1 MRGWKMGGPLPGDSE
16 ISTPQVP
23 RQRSAVRLTRQ
34 VSSGP
39 RQLPPAPAHFTNRA
53 AELARLEELL
63 AQDDTDGPSVHL
75 ISGQGGI
82 GKTALAT
89 AWGRHLGD
97 RFPDGQLWAD
107 LGGFSTNG
115 PLSVSEALGRFLRAL
130 GVPPEGLPAD
140 VEELTAL
147 YRTTTAGRPLLVL
160 LDNAA
165 STDQVLPLL
174 PADGTSLV
182 IVTSRRRLGRL
193 QTEHRA
199 KLIELSPFGSAH
211 SAELLG
217 RAVGAER
224 VGAEADQARAIAEL
238 CGGLPIALTTVSAK
252 LAGRPKMSLEKI
264 ATELGKEYRRLATL
278 STKEAQ
284 SVEASFN
291 LSYDELPS
299 DAAALYAALGLHPG
313 PDFGVGVAAASIA
326 VRPEV
331 ADDLL
336 DQLVDVGL
344 LIDRG
349 DDRYTFHDLARLH
362 AKEKTAGN
370 EYDRDIAL
378 RRMLEWYLFT
388 ASATTN
394 LTVPDQDPIPY
405 RYEYRPPSPVSF
417 GSSDEELA
425 WLELERENLIA
436 AIEAA
441 ETWQLPELGWQLA
454 AAMWPLFLLRK
465 HYPDF
470 LRVSQAG
477 MRCARTWGNASA
489 EALMHNRSGA
499 ACRGTGRY
507 DEAVGHYTAGRE
519 AARTAGNGVVEIRS
533 VEGLGLVALQQGR
546 LDDAIERFTEDHLLS
561 ERLERRHDIGLALIN
576 LGATRVRAGQ
586 AEAAIADLT
595 RARDVLEGDDYNVA
609 RARIELGRALAVT
622 GDFAAAKAEL
632 EPARATM
639 EARGSRFEVA
649 RTLAA
654 FGEIAEAEG
663 DQDEARGLYDQAL
676 PIFVGLGRPEA
687 DALRTRLEQL

>member
-1 MRGWKMGGPLPGDSE
+1 MGSPIPGE
-16 ISTPQVP
+16 GEVRAPEVP
-23 RQRSAVRLTRQ
+23 RQRSAGKLTRQ

-39 RQLPPAPAHFTNRA
+39 RQLPNAPAHFTNRT
-53 AELARLEELL
+53 AELGLLEKLL
-63 AQDDTDGPSVHL
+63 SQEEDGGGSPTVQL

-89 AWGRHLGD
+89 AWGHRLGD
-97 RFPDGQLWAD
+97 RFPDGHLWAD

-115 PLSVSEALGRFLRAL
+115 PLTASEALGRFLRAL
-130 GVPPEGLPAD
+130 GVPPAGLPAD
-140 VEELTAL
+140 VEELAAL
-147 YRTTTAGRPLLVL
+147 YRTTTADRPLLLL
-160 LDNAA
+160 LDNAG
-165 STDQVLPLL
+165 STEQVLPLL
-174 PADGTSLV
+174 PACADSLV

-199 KLIELSPFGSAH
+199 KLVELNPFGSAH
-211 SAELLG
+211 SAELLR
-217 RAVGAER
+217 RAVGTDR
-224 VGAEADQARAIAEL
+224 VGAEAEHAGKITEL
-238 CGGLPIALTTVSAK
+238 CGGLPIALTTISSK
-252 LAGRPKMSLEKI
+252 LAARPKMSLEKI
-264 ATELGKEYRRLATL
+264 ATELRKEYRRLATL

-370 EYDRDIAL
+370 EYDRDIAV
-378 RRMLEWYLFT
+378 RRMLEWYLAA
-388 ASATTN
+388 ASATAV
-394 LTVPDQDPIPY
+394 LTTPDQDAIPY
-405 RYEYRPPSPVSF
+405 RYEYRPSAPVTF
-417 GSSDEELA
+417 GSSDEALD

-436 AIEAA
+436 AVETAA
-441 ETWQLPELGWQLA
+441 DGELPELGWQLA

-470 LRVSQAG
+470 LRVSELG
-477 MRCARTWGNASA
+477 VRCARAWGNSSA
-489 EALMHNRSGA
+489 LALMHNRSGA
-499 ACRGTGRY
+499 ASRGTGRY
-507 DEAVGHYTAGRE
+507 DEAVGHYQAGRE
-519 AARTAGNGVVEIRS
+519 AAQSGDDHVVEIRS

-546 LDDAIERFTEDHLLS
+546 LDDAVKWFEEDHRLS
-561 ERLERRHDIGLALIN
+561 ERQQRSHDVGLALIN

-586 AEAAIADLT
+586 PEAGIRDLAG
-595 RARDVLEGDDYNVA
+595 ARDILEGDDYNVA
-609 RARIELGRALAVT
+609 RARIELGRALTVT
-622 GDFAAAKAEL
+622 GDLAAARAEL

-639 EARGSRFEVA
+639 ESAGSRFEVA
-649 RTLAA
+649 RTLHA

-663 DQDEARGLYDQAL
+663 ETEEARRYYDQAL

-687 DALRTRLEQL
+687 DALRARLARL

>member
-1 MRGWKMGGPLPGDSE
+1 MGSPIPGESGVD
-16 ISTPQVP
+16 TPQVP
-23 RQRSAVRLTRQ
+23 RQRSAVKLTRQ

-39 RQLPPAPAHFTNRA
+39 RQLPPVPAHFTNRT
-53 AELARLEELL
+53 AELTLLEDLL
-63 AQDDTDGPSVHL
+63 TREGADGPAVHL

-97 RFPDGQLWAD
+97 RFPDGHLWAD

-115 PLSVSEALGRFLRAL
+115 PLSANEALGRFLRAL

-147 YRTTTAGRPLLVL
+147 FRTTTAERPLLLL

-165 STDQVLPLL
+165 STEQVLPLL
-174 PADGTSLV
+174 PACAESLV

-199 KLIELSPFGSAH
+199 KLIELAPFGSAH

-326 VRPEV
+326 VREEV

-370 EYDRDIAL
+370 EYDRDIAV
-378 RRMLEWYLFT
+378 RRMLEWYLST
-388 ASATTN
+388 ASATAD
-394 LTVPDQDPIPY
+394 LTTPDQDAIPY
-405 RYEYRPPSPVSF
+405 RYEYRPSTRASF
-417 GSSDEELA
+417 DTHEEALD

-436 AIEAA
+436 AV
-441 ETWQLPELGWQLA
+441 ETAHDWQLPELGWQLA

-470 LRVSQAG
+470 LRVSEIAVQCAQA
-477 MRCARTWGNASA
+477 WGNASA
-489 EALMHNRSGA
+489 EAVMRNRSGA

-507 DEAVGHYTAGRE
+507 DDAVRHYLAGRD
-519 AARTAGNGVVEIRS
+519 AARTAGDHVVEIRS

-546 LDDAIERFTEDHLLS
+546 LDEAIEWFTEDHLLS
-561 ERLERRHDIGLALIN
+561 ERQNRPHDVGLALVN

-586 AEAAIADLT
+586 AETAIADLT
-595 RARDVLEGDDYNVA
+595 RARDVLDGDDYNVA
-609 RARIELGRALAVT
+609 RARIELGRALTAT
-622 GDFAAAKAEL
+622 GDLAAARTEL
-632 EPARATM
+632 EQAHATM
-639 EARGSRFEVA
+639 EASGSRFEVA
-649 RTLAA
+649 RALFA
-654 FGEIAEAEG
+654 FGEIAEANGEPE
-663 DQDEARGLYDQAL
+663 EARRFYDRAL

>member
-1 MRGWKMGGPLPGDSE
+1 MGGPLPGESE
-16 ISTPQVP
+16 VSTPQVP

-39 RQLPPAPAHFTNRA
+39 RQLPPVPAHFTNRT
-53 AELARLEELL
+53 AELALLERLLTEN
-63 AQDDTDGPSVHL
+63 DTAGPAVHL

-97 RFPDGQLWAD
+97 RFPDGHLWAD

-115 PLSVSEALGRFLRAL
+115 PLSASEALGRFLRAL
-130 GVPPEGLPAD
+130 GVPPEGLPGD

-147 YRTTTAGRPLLVL
+147 YRTTTAERPLLVL

-165 STDQVLPLL
+165 STEQVLPLL
-174 PADGTSLV
+174 PTGGESLV

-193 QTEHRA
+193 QAEHRA
-199 KLIELSPFGSAH
+199 KLVELAPFGSAH

-224 VGAEADQARAIAEL
+224 VGAEAAQARTIAEL

-264 ATELGKEYRRLATL
+264 ASELGKEYRRLATL

-326 VRPEV
+326 VREEV

-370 EYDRDIAL
+370 EYDRDIAV

-388 ASATTN
+388 ASATAG
-394 LTVPDQDPIPY
+394 LTTPDQEPIPY
-405 RYEYRPPSPVSF
+405 RYEYRPSARASF
-417 GSSDEELA
+417 DSDQEALD

-436 AIEAA
+436 AV
-441 ETWQLPELGWQLA
+441 ETAHDWELPELGWQLA
-454 AAMWPLFLLRK
+454 AAMWPLFLFRK
-465 HYPDF
+465 HYPDY
-470 LRVSQAG
+470 LRVSEIGA
-477 MRCARTWGNASA
+477 RCAKAWGNASA
-489 EALMHNRSGA
+489 EALMRNRAGA
-499 ACRGTGRY
+499 ACRATGRY
-507 DEAVGHYTAGRE
+507 DEAVRNYLAGRE
-519 AARTAGNGVVEIRS
+519 AARNADDSVVEIRS

-546 LDDAIERFTEDHLLS
+546 LDDAIEWFTEDLLLG
-561 ERLERRHDIGLALIN
+561 ERQERPHDIGLALIN
-576 LGATRVRAGQ
+576 LGATRVRAGRP
-586 AEAAIADLT
+586 EAAIADLT
-595 RARDVLEGDDYNVA
+595 RARDILDGDDYNVA
-609 RARIELGRALAVT
+609 RARIELARALTVT
-622 GDFAAAKAEL
+622 GDLAAARAEL

-654 FGEIAEAEG
+654 FGEIAEADG
-663 DQDEARGLYDQAL
+663 DRDRARGLYDQAL

>member
-1 MRGWKMGGPLPGDSE
+1 MGSPMPGESE
-16 ISTPQVP
+16 AATPRLP

-39 RQLPPAPAHFTNRA
+39 RQLPHTPAHFTNRT
-53 AELARLEELL
+53 AELGLLENLL
-63 AQDDTDGPSVHL
+63 SGETGTGEHPAVHL

-89 AWGRHLGD
+89 AWGHRLGD

-115 PLSVSEALGRFLRAL
+115 PLTASEALGRFLRAL
-130 GVPPEGLPAD
+130 GVPPAGLPAD
-140 VEELTAL
+140 VEELAAL
-147 YRTTTAGRPLLVL
+147 YRTTTADRPLLVL
-160 LDNAA
+160 LDNAG
-165 STDQVLPLL
+165 STEQVQPLL
-174 PADGTSLV
+174 PANAESLV

-211 SAELLG
+211 SAELLR
-217 RAVGAER
+217 RAVGTDR
-224 VGAEADQARAIAEL
+224 VGAETDHARSIAEL
-238 CGGLPIALTTVSAK
+238 CGGLPIALTTISSK
-252 LAGRPKMSLEKI
+252 LAARPKMSLEKI
-264 ATELGKEYRRLATL
+264 AKELGKEYRRLATL

-313 PDFGVGVAAASIA
+313 PDFGVGVAAASIG
-326 VRPEV
+326 VREEV

-370 EYDRDIAL
+370 EYDRDIAV
-378 RRMLEWYLFT
+378 RRMLEWYLT
-388 ASATTN
+388 AASATAG
-394 LTVPDQDPIPY
+394 LTTPDQDVIPY
-405 RYEYRPPSPVSF
+405 RYEYRPSTPVTF
-417 GSSDEELA
+417 DSSEEALE

-436 AIEAA
+436 AV
-441 ETWQLPELGWQLA
+441 ETAHAWQLPELGWQLA

-470 LRVSQAG
+470 LRVSEIG
-477 MRCARTWGNASA
+477 VRCAREWGNSSA
-489 EALMHNRSGA
+489 LALMHNRSGA
-499 ACRGTGRY
+499 ASRGTGRY
-507 DEAVGHYTAGRE
+507 DEAVGHYEAGRA
-519 AARTAGNGVVEIRS
+519 AARESEDHVVEIRS

-546 LDDAIERFTEDHLLS
+546 LDDAVKWFIEDHALS
-561 ERLERRHDIGLALIN
+561 ERQQRPHDVGLALIN
-576 LGATRVRAGQ
+576 LGATRVRTGQ
-586 AEAAIADLT
+586 PETAIQDLT
-595 RARDVLEGDDYNVA
+595 GARDALVGDDYNVA
-609 RARIELGRALAVT
+609 RARIELARALTVT
-622 GDFAAAKAEL
+622 GDLAAARAEL
-632 EPARATM
+632 GPARDTM
-639 EARGSRFEVA
+639 EAAGSRFEVA
-649 RTLAA
+649 RTLYA

-663 DQDEARGLYDQAL
+663 ESEEARRYYDQAL

-687 DALRTRLEQL
+687 DALRARLAGL

>member
-1 MRGWKMGGPLPGDSE
+1 MGSPMPGDGEVSA
-16 ISTPQVP
+16 PVLP
-23 RQRSAVRLTRQ
+23 RQRSAAPLTRQ

-39 RQLPPAPAHFTNRA
+39 RQLPPAPAHFTNRS
-53 AELARLEELL
+53 AELTRLENLL
-63 AQDDTDGPSVHL
+63 AQDGADADRPSVHL

-89 AWGRHLGD
+89 AWGRRLGD

-115 PLSVSEALGRFLRAL
+115 PLSPGEALGRFLRAL

-140 VEELTAL
+140 VEELAAL
-147 YRTTTAGRPLLVL
+147 YRSTTADRPLLVL
-160 LDNAA
+160 LDNAG
-165 STDQVLPLL
+165 STEQVLPLL
-174 PADGTSLV
+174 PACGQSLV

-199 KLIELSPFGSAH
+199 KLIELAPFGSAH
-211 SAELLG
+211 SAELLD

-224 VGAEADQARAIAEL
+224 VGAEAGHARDIVDL
-238 CGGLPIALTTVSAK
+238 CGGLPIALTTISAK

-313 PDFGVGVAAASIA
+313 PDFGVGVAAASIGI
-326 VRPEV
+326 RPEV

-370 EYDRDIAL
+370 EHDREIAV
-378 RRMLEWYLFT
+378 RRMLEWYLYT
-388 ASATTN
+388 ASATAS
-394 LTVPDQDPIPY
+394 LTTPDQDEIPY
-405 RYEYRPPSPVSF
+405 DYEYRPATRIRF
-417 GSSDEELA
+417 ESSEEALA

-436 AIEAA
+436 AVKAA
-441 ETWQLPELGWQLA
+441 LDAQLPELGWQLA

-470 LRVSQAG
+470 LRVSEMGVQ
-477 MRCARTWGNASA
+477 CARAWGHSSA

-507 DEAVGHYTAGRE
+507 DDAVRHYLAGRD
-519 AARTAGNGVVEIRS
+519 AARAGGDHVVEIRS

-546 LDDAIERFTEDHLLS
+546 LDEAIEWFTEDRSLS
-561 ERLERRHDIGLALIN
+561 ERQDRRHDIGLALIN
-576 LGATRVRAGQ
+576 LGATRARTGQ
-586 AEAAIADLT
+586 VEAAIADLT
-595 RARDVLEGDDYNVA
+595 RARDVLDGDDYNVA
-609 RARIELGRALAVT
+609 RARIELARVLTAT
-622 GDFAAAKAEL
+622 GDLAGARAEL

-639 EARGSRFEVA
+639 EASGSRFEVA
-649 RTLAA
+649 RALSA

-663 DQDEARGLYDQAL
+663 EPEEARRHYDRAL

>member
-1 MRGWKMGGPLPGDSE
+1 MK
-16 ISTPQVP
+16 
-23 RQRSAVRLTRQ
+23 LTRQ

-39 RQLPPAPAHFTNRA
+39 RQLPPVPAHFTNRT
-53 AELARLEELL
+53 AELTLLEDLL
-63 AQDDTDGPSVHL
+63 TREGADGPAVHL

-97 RFPDGQLWAD
+97 RFPDGHLWAD

-115 PLSVSEALGRFLRAL
+115 PLSANEALGRFLRAL

-147 YRTTTAGRPLLVL
+147 FRTTTAERPLLLL

-165 STDQVLPLL
+165 STEQVLPLL
-174 PADGTSLV
+174 PACAESLV

-199 KLIELSPFGSAH
+199 KLIELAPFGSAH

-326 VRPEV
+326 VREEV

-370 EYDRDIAL
+370 EYDRDIAV
-378 RRMLEWYLFT
+378 RRMLEWYLST
-388 ASATTN
+388 ASATAD
-394 LTVPDQDPIPY
+394 LTTPDQDAIPY
-405 RYEYRPPSPVSF
+405 RYEYRPSTRASF
-417 GSSDEELA
+417 DTHEEALD

-436 AIEAA
+436 AV
-441 ETWQLPELGWQLA
+441 ETAHDWQLPELGWQLA

-470 LRVSQAG
+470 LRVSEIAVQCAQA
-477 MRCARTWGNASA
+477 WGNASA
-489 EALMHNRSGA
+489 EAVMRNRSGA

-507 DEAVGHYTAGRE
+507 DDAVRHYLAGRD
-519 AARTAGNGVVEIRS
+519 AARTAGDHVVEIRS

-546 LDDAIERFTEDHLLS
+546 LDEAIEWFTEDHLLS
-561 ERLERRHDIGLALIN
+561 ERQNRPHDVGLALVN

-586 AEAAIADLT
+586 AETAIADLT
-595 RARDVLEGDDYNVA
+595 RARDVLDGDDYNVA
-609 RARIELGRALAVT
+609 RARIELGRALTAT
-622 GDFAAAKAEL
+622 GDLAAARTEL
-632 EPARATM
+632 EQAHATM
-639 EARGSRFEVA
+639 EASGSRFEVA
-649 RTLAA
+649 RALFA
-654 FGEIAEAEG
+654 FGEIAEANGEPE
-663 DQDEARGLYDQAL
+663 EARRFYDRAL

>member
-1 MRGWKMGGPLPGDSE
+1 MGSPIPGESGVD
-16 ISTPQVP
+16 TPQVP

-39 RQLPPAPAHFTNRA
+39 RQLPPVPAHFTNRT
-53 AELARLEELL
+53 AELTLLEDLL
-63 AQDDTDGPSVHL
+63 PREGADGPAVHL

-97 RFPDGQLWAD
+97 RFPDGHLWAD

-115 PLSVSEALGRFLRAL
+115 PLSANEALGRFLRAL

-147 YRTTTAGRPLLVL
+147 FRTTTAERPLLLL

-165 STDQVLPLL
+165 STEQVLPLL
-174 PADGTSLV
+174 PACAESLV

-199 KLIELSPFGSAH
+199 KLIELAPFGSAH

-224 VGAEADQARAIAEL
+224 VGAEADQARAIADL

-326 VRPEV
+326 VREEV

-370 EYDRDIAL
+370 EYDRDIAV

-388 ASATTN
+388 ASATAD
-394 LTVPDQDPIPY
+394 LTTPDQDAIPY
-405 RYEYRPPSPVSF
+405 RYEYRPSTRASF
-417 GSSDEELA
+417 DTHEEALD

-436 AIEAA
+436 AV
-441 ETWQLPELGWQLA
+441 ETAHEWQLPELGWQLA

-470 LRVSQAG
+470 LRVSEIAVQCAQA
-477 MRCARTWGNASA
+477 WGNASA
-489 EALMHNRSGA
+489 EALMRNRSGA

-507 DEAVGHYTAGRE
+507 DDAVRHYLAGRD
-519 AARTAGNGVVEIRS
+519 AARTAGDHVVEIRS

-546 LDDAIERFTEDHLLS
+546 LDEAIEWFTEDHLLS
-561 ERLERRHDIGLALIN
+561 ERQNRPHDVGLALIN

-595 RARDVLEGDDYNVA
+595 RARDVLDGDDYNVA
-609 RARIELGRALAVT
+609 RARIELGRALTAT
-622 GDFAAAKAEL
+622 GDLAAARAEL
-632 EPARATM
+632 EQAHATM
-639 EARGSRFEVA
+639 ESSGSRFEVA
-649 RTLAA
+649 RALFA
-654 FGEIAEAEG
+654 FGEIAEADGEPE
-663 DQDEARGLYDQAL
+663 EARRFYDRAL

>member
-1 MRGWKMGGPLPGDSE
+1 MGSPLPGDSE
-16 ISTPQVP
+16 VSTTQVP
-23 RQRSAVRLTRQ
+23 RQRSVVRLTRQ

-39 RQLPPAPAHFTNRA
+39 RQLPPAPAHFTNRT
-53 AELARLEELL
+53 AELSLLEKLL
-63 AQDDTDGPSVHL
+63 AQDDTDTDRPSLHL

-89 AWGRHLGD
+89 AWGRHVGD
-97 RFPDGQLWAD
+97 RFPDGHLWAD

-115 PLSVSEALGRFLRAL
+115 PLSASEALGRFLRAL
-130 GVPPEGLPAD
+130 GIPPEGLPAD

-147 YRTTTAGRPLLVL
+147 YRTTTAERPLLLL

-165 STDQVLPLL
+165 SAEQVLPLL
-174 PADGTSLV
+174 PSSGESLV

-199 KLIELSPFGSAH
+199 KLIELAPFGSAH

-217 RAVGAER
+217 RALGAER
-224 VGAEADQARAIAEL
+224 VGAESDQARAIAEL

-362 AKEKTAGN
+362 AKEKTSGN
-370 EYDRDIAL
+370 GYDRDIAV
-378 RRMLEWYLFT
+378 RRMLEYYLST
-388 ASATTN
+388 ASATAG
-394 LTVPDQDPIPY
+394 LTTPDQDPIPY
-405 RYEYRPPSPVSF
+405 RYEYRPPTRASF
-417 GSSDEELA
+417 DSSEEALA

-436 AIEAA
+436 AV
-441 ETWQLPELGWQLA
+441 ETAREWQLPELGWQLA

-470 LRVSQAG
+470 LRVSEIAVH
-477 MRCARTWGNASA
+477 CAKAWGNTSA
-489 EALMHNRSGA
+489 EALMRNRSGA
-499 ACRGTGRY
+499 ACRATGRY
-507 DEAVGHYTAGRE
+507 DDAVRHYLAGRD
-519 AARTAGNGVVEIRS
+519 AARTSEDHVVEIRS

-546 LDDAIERFTEDHLLS
+546 LDEAIEWFTEDHLLS
-561 ERLERRHDIGLALIN
+561 ERQDRPHDVGLALIN
-576 LGATRVRAGQ
+576 LGATRGRSGQ

-595 RARDVLEGDDYNVA
+595 RARDVLDGDDYNVA
-609 RARIELGRALAVT
+609 RARIELGRVLTASGDLA
-622 GDFAAAKAEL
+622 GARAEL

-639 EARGSRFEVA
+639 EASGSRFEVA
-649 RTLAA
+649 RALSA

-663 DQDEARGLYDQAL
+663 EPEEARRLYDKAL

>member
-1 MRGWKMGGPLPGDSE
+1 MGSPMPGESE
-16 ISTPQVP
+16 VGTPQVP

-39 RQLPPAPAHFTNRA
+39 RQLPPVPAHFTNRT
-53 AELARLEELL
+53 AELTLLEDLL
-63 AQDDTDGPSVHL
+63 TREDADGPAVHL

-97 RFPDGQLWAD
+97 LFPDGHLWAD

-115 PLSVSEALGRFLRAL
+115 PLSANEALGRFLRAL
-130 GVPPEGLPAD
+130 GIPPEGLPAD

-147 YRTTTAGRPLLVL
+147 FRTTTTERPLLLL

-165 STDQVLPLL
+165 STEQVLPLL
-174 PADGTSLV
+174 PACAESLV

-199 KLIELSPFGSAH
+199 KLIELAPFGSAH

-370 EYDRDIAL
+370 EYDRDIAV

-388 ASATTN
+388 ASATAD
-394 LTVPDQDPIPY
+394 LTTPDQDAIPY
-405 RYEYRPPSPVSF
+405 RYEYRPSTRASF
-417 GSSDEELA
+417 DTHEEALD

-436 AIEAA
+436 AV
-441 ETWQLPELGWQLA
+441 ETAHDWQLPELGWQLA

-470 LRVSQAG
+470 LRVSEIAV
-477 MRCARTWGNASA
+477 RCAQAWGNASA
-489 EALMHNRSGA
+489 EALMRNRGGA

-507 DEAVGHYTAGRE
+507 DDAVRHYLAGRD
-519 AARTAGNGVVEIRS
+519 AARTAGDHVVEIRS

-546 LDDAIERFTEDHLLS
+546 LDEAIEWFTEDHLLS
-561 ERLERRHDIGLALIN
+561 ERQNRPHDVGLALIN

-586 AEAAIADLT
+586 AGAAIAELT

-609 RARIELGRALAVT
+609 RARIELGRALTAT
-622 GDFAAAKAEL
+622 GDLAAARAEL
-632 EPARATM
+632 EQAHATM
-639 EARGSRFEVA
+639 EASGSRFEVA
-649 RTLAA
+649 RALFA
-654 FGEIAEAEG
+654 FGEIAEADGEPE
-663 DQDEARGLYDQAL
+663 EARRFYDRAL

>member
-1 MRGWKMGGPLPGDSE
+1 MGGPLPGESE
-16 ISTPQVP
+16 VSTPQVP
-23 RQRSAVRLTRQ
+23 RQRSAVKLTRQ

-53 AELARLEELL
+53 AELALLENLL
-63 AQDDTDGPSVHL
+63 AEDDTDGPAVHL

-89 AWGRHLGD
+89 AWARHLGD
-97 RFPDGQLWAD
+97 RFPDGHLWAD

-115 PLSVSEALGRFLRAL
+115 PLSASEALGRFLRAL

-147 YRTTTAGRPLLVL
+147 YRTTTAERPLLVL
-160 LDNAA
+160 LDNAG
-165 STDQVLPLL
+165 STEQVLPLL
-174 PADGTSLV
+174 PAGGGSLV

-199 KLIELSPFGSAH
+199 RLVELAPFGSAH

-224 VGAEADQARAIAEL
+224 VGAEAAQARAIAEL

-326 VRPEV
+326 VREEV
-331 ADDLL
+331 AEDLL

-370 EYDRDIAL
+370 EYDRDIAV

-388 ASATTN
+388 ASKTTAM
-394 LTVPDQDPIPY
+394 TVPDQDPIPY
-405 RYEYRPPSPVSF
+405 RYEYRPPTPVSF
-417 GSSDEELA
+417 ESADEELA
-425 WLELERENLIA
+425 WLEQERENLIA
-436 AIEAA
+436 AVETA

-470 LRVSQAG
+470 LKVSQAG
-477 MRCARTWGNASA
+477 VRCARAWGNASA

-507 DEAVGHYTAGRE
+507 DEAVAHYEAGRE
-519 AARTAGNGVVEIRS
+519 AARKAGNEVVEIRS
-533 VEGLGLVALQQGR
+533 VEGLGLVALAQGR
-546 LDDAIERFTEDHLLS
+546 LDDAVHWFTEDHRLS
-561 ERLERRHDIGLALIN
+561 ELQNRTHDIGLALIN
-576 LGATRVRAGQ
+576 LGSTQLRAGRP
-586 AEAAIADLT
+586 EAAIEHLT
-595 RARDVLEGDDYNVA
+595 RAREVLAADPYNVA
-609 RARIELGRALAVT
+609 RARTELGRALTAT
-622 GDFAAAKAEL
+622 GDLAAARTEL
-632 EPARATM
+632 EASLATM
-639 EARGSRFEVA
+639 EASGSRFEVA
-649 RTLAA
+649 RALSA
-654 FGEIAEAEG
+654 FGEVAEAEG
-663 DQDEARGLYDQAL
+663 NPEEARGFYDRAL
-676 PIFVGLGRPEA
+676 PILVGLGRPEA
-687 DALRTRLEQL
+687 DALRTRLERL

>member
-1 MRGWKMGGPLPGDSE
+1 MGSPIPGESE
-16 ISTPQVP
+16 VGTARVP

-34 VSSGP
+34 ESSGP
-39 RQLPPAPAHFTNRA
+39 RQLPPVPAHFTNRA
-53 AELARLEELL
+53 AELEVLEKLL
-63 AQDDTDGPSVHL
+63 AQDDADGPAVHL

-82 GKTALAT
+82 GKTALAA

-97 RFPDGQLWAD
+97 RFPDGHLWAD

-115 PLSVSEALGRFLRAL
+115 PLTASEALGRFLRAL

-147 YRTTTAGRPLLVL
+147 YRTTTAERPLLVL
-160 LDNAA
+160 LDNAG
-165 STDQVLPLL
+165 STEQVLPLL
-174 PADGTSLV
+174 PSCGDSVV

-199 KLIELSPFGSAH
+199 KLIELAPFGSAH

-217 RAVGAER
+217 RAVGTQR
-224 VGAEADQARAIAEL
+224 IGAEAGQAQAIAEL
-238 CGGLPIALTTVSAK
+238 CGGLPIALTTISAK
-252 LAGRPKMSLEKI
+252 LAGRPKMSLAKI

-326 VRPEV
+326 VREEV

-370 EYDRDIAL
+370 EYDRDIAV
-378 RRMLEWYLFT
+378 RRMLEWYLFA
-388 ASATTN
+388 ASATAD
-394 LTVPDQDPIPY
+394 LTTPDQDGIPY
-405 RYEYRPPSPVSF
+405 RYEYRPSTPTSF
-417 GSSDEELA
+417 DTREEALA

-436 AIEAA
+436 AV
-441 ETWQLPELGWQLA
+441 ETAHDWQLPELGWQLA

-470 LRVSQAG
+470 LRVSEIG
-477 MRCARTWGNASA
+477 VRCAVAWGNVSA
-489 EALMHNRSGA
+489 EALMRNRGGA

-507 DEAVGHYTAGRE
+507 DDAVRHYLAGRD
-519 AARTAGNGVVEIRS
+519 AARTAGNHVVEIRS

-546 LDDAIERFTEDHLLS
+546 LDEAIEWFTEDHLLS
-561 ERLERRHDIGLALIN
+561 ERQDRPHDVGLALIN

-595 RARDVLEGDDYNVA
+595 RARDVLAGDDYNVA
-609 RARIELGRALAVT
+609 RARIELGRALTVT
-622 GDFAAAKAEL
+622 GDFPAARAEL

-639 EARGSRFEVA
+639 KASGSRFEVA
-649 RTLAA
+649 RTLLA
-654 FGEIAEAEG
+654 FGEIAEADG
-663 DQDEARGLYDQAL
+663 DREEARLLYDQAL

>member
-1 MRGWKMGGPLPGDSE
+1 MGSPIPGESGVD
-16 ISTPQVP
+16 TPQVP
-23 RQRSAVRLTRQ
+23 RQRSAVKLTRQ

-39 RQLPPAPAHFTNRA
+39 RQLPPVPAHFTNRT
-53 AELARLEELL
+53 AELTLLEDLL
-63 AQDDTDGPSVHL
+63 TREGADGPAVHL

-97 RFPDGQLWAD
+97 RFPDGHLWAD

-115 PLSVSEALGRFLRAL
+115 PLSANEALGRFLRAL

-147 YRTTTAGRPLLVL
+147 FRTTTAERPLLLL

-165 STDQVLPLL
+165 STEQVLPLL
-174 PADGTSLV
+174 PACAESLV

-199 KLIELSPFGSAH
+199 KLIELAPFGSAH

-326 VRPEV
+326 VREEV

-370 EYDRDIAL
+370 EYDRDIAV

-388 ASATTN
+388 ASATAD
-394 LTVPDQDPIPY
+394 LTTPDQDAIPY
-405 RYEYRPPSPVSF
+405 RYEYRPSTRASF
-417 GSSDEELA
+417 DTHEEALA

-436 AIEAA
+436 AV
-441 ETWQLPELGWQLA
+441 ETAHDWQLPELGWQLA

-470 LRVSQAG
+470 LRVSEIAVQCAQA
-477 MRCARTWGNASA
+477 WGNASA
-489 EALMHNRSGA
+489 EALMRNRSGA

-507 DEAVGHYTAGRE
+507 DDAVRHYLAGRD
-519 AARTAGNGVVEIRS
+519 AARTAGDHVVEIRS

-546 LDDAIERFTEDHLLS
+546 LDEAIEWFTEDHLLS
-561 ERLERRHDIGLALIN
+561 ERQNRPHDVGLALIN

-586 AEAAIADLT
+586 AETAIADLA
-595 RARDVLEGDDYNVA
+595 RARDVLDGDDYNVA
-609 RARIELGRALAVT
+609 RARIELGRALTVT
-622 GDFAAAKAEL
+622 GDLAAARTEL
-632 EPARATM
+632 EQAHATM
-639 EARGSRFEVA
+639 EASGSRFEVA
-649 RTLAA
+649 RALFA
-654 FGEIAEAEG
+654 FGEIAEADGEPE
-663 DQDEARGLYDQAL
+663 EARRFYDRAL